1 MALEW
6 LALGLIAGWF
16 LHRFWVDFIVWRT
29 LREMVEGD
37 HPELQRA
44 LAAIDEDG
52 KERSVPMIACRLEE
66 QDGMFYLYRAD
77 NNEFVAQGRT
87 PTELGRAADIRYP
100 RQACVAGAID
110 DEVAVKYRALKDHA

>member
-6 LALGLIAGWF
+6 LAVGLISGWF

-37 HPELQRA
+37 HPELERA

-52 KERSVPMIACRLEE
+52 KQQSVSVISCRLEE

-87 PTELGRAADIRYP
+87 PTELGQAADLRYP
-100 RQACVAGAID
+100 GRACVAGDID
-110 DEVAVKYRALKDHA
+110 NEVAVKYRDLKDNA